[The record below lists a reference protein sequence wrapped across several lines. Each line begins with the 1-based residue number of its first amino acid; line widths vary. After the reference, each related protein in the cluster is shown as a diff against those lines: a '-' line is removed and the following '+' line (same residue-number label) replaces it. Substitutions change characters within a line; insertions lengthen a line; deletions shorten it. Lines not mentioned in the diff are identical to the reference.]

1 MSNRPVGAI
10 VQLPVSTHPAPT
22 TLTGRT
28 INLVPLKVT
37 HADELFPLVNN
48 TNPFQTA
55 LWDYIPNGPYDDV
68 AHLRA
73 DFAARETSRDPVFFA
88 IIDTRPSRP
97 TTGNA
102 IGYIAFMNISL
113 EHRRI
118 EIGHVIFTKALQ
130 RTIGATE
137 AVYLLLRHA
146 IEELGYRRVEWKCN
160 SLNEG
165 SRRAALRLGFQFEGV
180 FRQHMVVKGRNRD
193 TAWFSIVRE
202 EWTELKK
209 AFEGW
214 LDEGNFD
221 ENGAQRRRL
230 EEFRASAWSE

>member
-1 MSNRPVGAI
+1 MSNRPVGTI
-10 VQLPVSTHPAPT
+10 VQLPVATHPTPT

-28 INLVPLKVT
+28 INLVPLSVT
-37 HADELFPLVNN
+37 HADELYPLVNN
-48 TNPFQTA
+48 TNPTQTA
-55 LWDYIPNGPYDDV
+55 LWDYIPDGPYDDV
-68 AHLRA
+68 DDLRA
-73 DFAARETSRDPVFFA
+73 DFAARVPSTDPVFFA
-88 IIDTRPSRP
+88 IIDSRPSCP
-97 TTGNA
+97 TTRNA
-102 IGYIAFMNISL
+102 IGYIAFMSISP

-130 RTIGATE
+130 RTTGATE

-160 SLNEG
+160 ALNEG

-202 EWTELKK
+202 EWMGLKK
-209 AFEGW
+209 ALEGW
-214 LDEGNFD
+214 LDERNFD
-221 ENGAQRRRL
+221 ENGAQRTRL
-230 EEFRASAWSE
+230 EEFRASA

>member
-1 MSNRPVGAI
+1 MSDRPVGAI
-10 VQLPVSTHPAPT
+10 VQLPVATHPTPT

-28 INLVPLKVT
+28 VDLVPLSVT

-48 TNPFQTA
+48 ADPTQTA
-55 LWDYIPNGPYDDV
+55 LWDYIPDGPYNDV

-73 DFAARETSRDPVFFA
+73 NFAARVPSVDPIFFA
-88 IIDTRPSRP
+88 ILDTRPSRP

-102 IGYIAFMNISL
+102 IGYIAFMSISP
-113 EHRRI
+113 EHRRL

-130 RTIGATE
+130 RTTGATE

-160 SLNEG
+160 ALNEG
-165 SRRAALRLGFQFEGV
+165 SRRAALRLGFQFEGI

-193 TAWFSIVRE
+193 TAWFSILRE
-202 EWTELKK
+202 EWTQLRES
-209 AFEGW
+209 FERW

-221 ENGAQRRRL
+221 EKGVQRRRL
-230 EEFRASAWSE
+230 EEFRATA

>member
-10 VQLPVSTHPAPT
+10 VQLPVAAHPTQT

-28 INLVPLKVT
+28 INLVPLSVT

-48 TNPFQTA
+48 TNPTQTA
-55 LWDYIPNGPYDDV
+55 LWDYIPDGPYDDV

-73 DFAARETSRDPVFFA
+73 DFVTKAPSTNPIFFA
-88 IIDTRPSRP
+88 IIDSRPSRP
-97 TTGNA
+97 TTGKA
-102 IGYIAFMNISL
+102 IGYIALMSISP

-118 EIGHVIFTKALQ
+118 EIGHVIFTKVLQ
-130 RTIGATE
+130 RTTGATE

-160 SLNEG
+160 ALNEG

-202 EWTELKK
+202 EWMGLKK

-221 ENGAQRRRL
+221 ANGAQRTRL
-230 EEFRASAWSE
+230 EEFRPSA

>member
-10 VQLPVSTHPAPT
+10 VQLPVATLPTPT

-28 INLVPLKVT
+28 IKLVPLSVN

-48 TNPFQTA
+48 IHPTQTA
-55 LWDYIPNGPYDDV
+55 LWDYIPDGPYDDL

-73 DFAARETSRDPVFFA
+73 NFAAMVHSTDPIFFA

-102 IGYIAFMNISL
+102 VGYLAVMSIFP
-113 EHRRI
+113 EHRRL

-130 RTIGATE
+130 RTTGATE

-160 SLNEG
+160 ALNEG
-165 SRRAALRLGFQFEGV
+165 SKRAALRLGFKFEGI

-202 EWTELKK
+202 EWTGLKK
-209 AFEGW
+209 ALEGW
-214 LDEGNFD
+214 LDEENFD

-230 EEFRASAWSE
+230 EEFRASA